1 MEDEIILH
9 PAAQKLVDDPTFLK
23 IIEAKIKSITND
35 GQIDKKDIPD
45 IVVLVVYCTNNLK
58 KFNLNADT
66 LGEVLED
73 TIMYLLCHFK
83 VLPVTPE
90 DKSSEFRI
98 MTKSIIN
105 LVMMQPKFKS
115 CFNSI
120 INFIL
125 CRNK

>member
-58 KFNLNADT
+58 NLN
-66 LGEVLED
+66 L
-73 TIMYLLCHFK
+73 
-83 VLPVTPE
+83 
-90 DKSSEFRI
+90 
-98 MTKSIIN
+98 
-105 LVMMQPKFKS
+105 
-115 CFNSI
+115 
-120 INFIL
+120 
-125 CRNK
+125 

>member
-1 MEDEIILH
+1 MSEILH
-9 PAAQKLVDDPTFLK
+9 KATKKLIDDPIFLK
-23 IIEAKIKSITND
+23 IMQTKITSIMND
-35 GQIDKKDIPD
+35 GKIDKKDIPD

-58 KFNLNADT
+58 KFNLNADI

-73 TIMYLLCHFK
+73 TIMYLLNHFK
-83 VLPVTPE
+83 VIPE
-90 DKSSEFRI
+90 NNSSEFRI
-98 MTKSIIN
+98 MTKSIID

-115 CFNSI
+115 CLNSI